1 MRLTGAGPL
10 TSYTQRV
17 TTAPPN
23 AAFSLVGRIV
33 DGRYRVI
40 AHLADGGMGTVFVAV
55 DERLDREVALKIMRP
70 DLARDEAFVAR
81 FRREARNAARLSH
94 PGVVAVTDQGQDG
107 PYVFIAMEL
116 VRGRTLRDVLRSD
129 APLQIDRALSILESV
144 LAALAAAH
152 DAGIVHRDV
161 KPENVLIAADGRVK
175 VADFGLARAVST
187 QTLTADSDMLLGTAA
202 YLAPEQV
209 EFGTASEQTDVY
221 AAGLL
226 LFEML
231 TGRKAFP
238 GDVPIQV
245 AYQHVHGQLPVPSQ
259 HADGVPASLDDI
271 VEWASA
277 KDPTERPADADELL
291 RTVRDVRRA
300 LPAAHLSATPVAHEP
315 LLRPTTPRPDG
326 ATDRLRATSTKA
338 IGPRPPANATPT
350 RRGRT
355 YRWWAAALLVLALL
369 GGATAWT
376 FTAGPFG
383 TVQIPQVD
391 GSAQGAAVSKIV
403 DAGFTTSIRQEFSET
418 VPAGSVVSTSP
429 SGSTRRG
436 SAITLNVSK
445 GKERF
450 SVPTLV
456 GLTQEDATAAVS
468 AQHLKV
474 GTITQ
479 QYDDSVPS
487 GQVISS
493 TPDTGA
499 SVKRDSTV
507 DLVVSQGPQP
517 VGVPNVT
524 GQSQNSAE
532 AALADAG
539 LKVAYGDAENS
550 DTVPSGR
557 VISQD
562 PPSGQQAHHGD
573 TVTLVLS
580 KGPNMV
586 TMPDVTGKDTAT
598 ATQILQNL
606 GLKVTV
612 DRYFGGIF
620 DTVRSQSEDK
630 GSKVKV
636 GTTIRLAVV

>member
-1 MRLTGAGPL
+1 MRLTVVGPL
-10 TSYTQRV
+10 TSYTHRV

-116 VRGRTLRDVLRSD
+116 VRGRTLRDVLRAD
-129 APLQIDRALSILESV
+129 APLQIDRALGILEPV

-161 KPENVLIAADGRVK
+161 KPENVLIAADGTVK

-245 AYQHVHGQLPVPSQ
+245 AYQHVHGQLPLPSE
-259 HADGVPASLDDI
+259 HADGVPAALDDI

-277 KDPTERPADADELL
+277 KDPTERPADAAELL
-291 RTVRDVRRA
+291 RTVRDVRRE
-300 LPAAHLSATPVAHEP
+300 LPAAQLSAVPVAHEP
-315 LLRPTTPRPDG
+315 LTRPASAHPDG
-326 ATDRLRATSTKA
+326 ATDRFRAASTKA
-338 IGPRPPANATPT
+338 IGPRPPGGQPGA
-350 RRGRT
+350 RRGRA
-355 YRWWAAALLVLALL
+355 RRLWLAALLVLALL
-369 GGATAWT
+369 GGAAAWT

-383 TVQIPQVD
+383 TVAIPKVA
-391 GSAQGAAVSKIV
+391 GTAQGAAVSKVV
-403 DAGFTTSIRQEFSET
+403 DAGFTTTIREAFSET
-418 VPAGSVVSTSP
+418 VPAGSVVSTIP

-436 SAITLNVSK
+436 STITLLVSK

-450 SVPTLV
+450 SVPTLD
-456 GLTQEDATAAVS
+456 GLTQDKATAALS
-468 AQHLKV
+468 AQHLKI

-479 QYDDSVPS
+479 KYDDAVPT

-493 TPDTGA
+493 TPGPGA

-507 DLVVSQGPQP
+507 DLVVSQGSQP
-517 VGVPNVT
+517 VGVPDVT
-524 GQSQNSAE
+524 GETQNAAE
-532 AALADAG
+532 KSLADAG
-539 LKVAYGDAENS
+539 LKVAYGTAQNS
-550 DTVPSGR
+550 DTVASGS

-562 PPSGQQAHHGD
+562 PPDGQQAHHGD

-598 ATQILQNL
+598 ATKMLQDL

-620 DTVRSQSEDK
+620 DTVRSQSEDA

>member
-1 MRLTGAGPL
+1 M
-10 TSYTQRV
+10 

-23 AAFSLVGRIV
+23 AAFSLVGRVV

-40 AHLADGGMGTVFVAV
+40 AHLADGGMGSVFVAV
-55 DERLDREVALKIMRP
+55 DERLDREVALKIMRA

-116 VRGRTLRDVLRSD
+116 VRGRTLRDVLRAD
-129 APLQIDRALSILESV
+129 APLQVDRALGILEPV

-161 KPENVLIAADGRVK
+161 KPENVLIAADGTVK

-238 GDVPIQV
+238 GEVPIQV
-245 AYQHVHGQLPVPSQ
+245 AYQHVHGQLPLPSEL
-259 HADGVPASLDDI
+259 ADGVPAALDDI

-277 KDPTERPADADELL
+277 KDPTERPADAAELL

-300 LPAAHLSATPVAHEP
+300 LPADQLAATPVAHEP
-315 LLRPTTPRPDG
+315 LPRSAAPRPDG
-326 ATDRLRATSTKA
+326 ATDRLQAASTKA
-338 IGPRPPANATPT
+338 IGRRPPASAVRT
-350 RRGRT
+350 RRGRAR
-355 YRWWAAALLVLALL
+355 RWWIAALLILALL
-369 GGATAWT
+369 GGAAAWT
-376 FTAGPFG
+376 FTAGPMG
-383 TVQIPQVD
+383 TVAVPTVAGD
-391 GSAQGAAVSKIV
+391 TLGAAVTKIV
-403 DAGFTTSIRQEFSET
+403 DAGFTTSVRQEFSET
-418 VPAGSVVSTSP
+418 VPAGAVVSTDP

-436 SAITLNVSK
+436 SAVTLTVSK

-450 SVPTLV
+450 SVPTLA
-456 GLTQEDATAAVS
+456 GLTQDKARAALS
-468 AQHLKV
+468 AQHLKI

-479 QYDDSVPS
+479 QYDDATPT

-493 TPDTGA
+493 SPGAGA
-499 SVKRDSTV
+499 SVKRDSIV

-524 GQSQNSAE
+524 GQTQSAAE
-532 AALADAG
+532 KSLADAG
-539 LKVAYGDAENS
+539 LKVAYGTAQNS
-550 DTVPSGR
+550 DTVASGS

-562 PPSGQQAHHGD
+562 PPDGQQAHHGD

-580 KGPNMV
+580 KGPNVV

-598 ATQILQNL
+598 ATSMLQNL

-620 DTVRSQSEDK
+620 DTVRSQSEDA

>member
-161 KPENVLIAADGRVK
+161 KPENVLIAADGTVK

-259 HADGVPASLDDI
+259 HADGVPAS
-271 VEWASA
+271 
-277 KDPTERPADADELL
+277 
-291 RTVRDVRRA
+291 
-300 LPAAHLSATPVAHEP
+300 
-315 LLRPTTPRPDG
+315 
-326 ATDRLRATSTKA
+326 
-338 IGPRPPANATPT
+338 
-350 RRGRT
+350 
-355 YRWWAAALLVLALL
+355 
-369 GGATAWT
+369 
-376 FTAGPFG
+376 
-383 TVQIPQVD
+383 
-391 GSAQGAAVSKIV
+391 
-403 DAGFTTSIRQEFSET
+403 
-418 VPAGSVVSTSP
+418 
-429 SGSTRRG
+429 
-436 SAITLNVSK
+436 
-445 GKERF
+445 
-450 SVPTLV
+450 
-456 GLTQEDATAAVS
+456 
-468 AQHLKV
+468 
-474 GTITQ
+474 
-479 QYDDSVPS
+479 
-487 GQVISS
+487 
-493 TPDTGA
+493 
-499 SVKRDSTV
+499 
-507 DLVVSQGPQP
+507 
-517 VGVPNVT
+517 
-524 GQSQNSAE
+524 
-532 AALADAG
+532 
-539 LKVAYGDAENS
+539 
-550 DTVPSGR
+550 
-557 VISQD
+557 
-562 PPSGQQAHHGD
+562 
-573 TVTLVLS
+573 
-580 KGPNMV
+580 
-586 TMPDVTGKDTAT
+586 
-598 ATQILQNL
+598 
-606 GLKVTV
+606 
-612 DRYFGGIF
+612 
-620 DTVRSQSEDK
+620 
-630 GSKVKV
+630 
-636 GTTIRLAVV
+636 